1 MRNTVLTRRLK
12 VTKTQTKNF
21 KILAL
26 DTATSIV
33 SVALA
38 YDGIFKCEINR
49 EPNRHT
55 ESLIPMVDR
64 ILKEAQLTMK
74 DLDAVAFGAGPGAFT
89 GLRAACGT
97 AQGLA
102 WAADIAVVAVGN
114 LEAGASHLQSLG
126 VRGRV
131 LIANDARMNEC
142 YTAVFDITDDGIE
155 ELVSPCL
162 VTPQSVFETIQTS
175 GANIVSGSALT
186 AYAQE
191 LRIPEAVQVIE
202 PFETT
207 AQDIARVALTKFALN
222 EITTPQLA
230 APLYVR
236 NRVALTIEERKAGEK
251 L

>member
-1 MRNTVLTRRLK
+1 MTN
-12 VTKTQTKNF
+12 TQTKHF

-38 YDGIFKCEINR
+38 TNGKIDVEINR
-49 EPNRHT
+49 ETNRHT
-55 ESLIPMVDR
+55 ESLIPMVDAVLSR
-64 ILKEAQLTMK
+64 NGLTVK

-114 LEAGASHLQSLG
+114 LEAAASHLQVEG

-131 LIANDARMNEC
+131 LVANDARMNEC
-142 YTAVFDITDDGIE
+142 YTAVFDLTDTEIKEVVAAGLVKPEAIE
-155 ELVSPCL
+155 ETLLTTKAAV
-162 VTPQSVFETIQTS
+162 VT
-175 GANIVSGSALT
+175 GSALEV
-186 AYAQE
+186 YADAVGV
-191 LRIPEAVQVIE
+191 PEGVTVFAA
-202 PFETT
+202 FETT
-207 AQDIARVALTKFALN
+207 AEDIARVALGKFAAKDV
-222 EITTPQLA
+222 TTPQLA

-236 NRVALTIEERKAGEK
+236 NRVALTIDERKAGEK